1 MPEFFSPSWYR
12 VSSLKPRLR
21 THIRLHRHQYRGQVW
36 YVLQDFVSDRFHR
49 FPPPVYFVIGLMDGC
64 RTVHQ
69 IWEMAMAR
77 LGDDAPTQQEIIT
90 LISQLHAI
98 DGLVITG
105 MAPDTAE
112 LTRRSAQQTRRER
125 MSKLMNVFA
134 WRFPLCDPDRFLTR
148 FLPLVRPFLG
158 PVAAVTWLVVVSI
171 ALVIGV
177 THWTDVSQD
186 FLDQAMA
193 PQNLFL
199 LWLLFPVIK
208 LLHELGHA
216 FVTKAFGGEV
226 HELGVMLLV
235 FTPVPYVEASAAWA
249 FENKWKRVLVGA
261 AGMIVELFVASLAL
275 FLWVSAEPGLM
286 RMAAYNVI
294 LIAGVSTVLFNANPL
309 LRFDGY
315 YMLMDFLEIPNLKG
329 RATRYFSWLYER
341 YVLVQREAE
350 MPVSTPGERVW
361 FVAYSL
367 ASSVYRVLV
376 VVGILL
382 FLGDRFPLA
391 AVLFAAMTAIAM
403 IGVPVV
409 KGVKFLF
416 TNPRLQ
422 RIRVRAVM
430 TTAML
435 AAAIALTFSVVP
447 VPFHTLAE
455 GVVWL
460 PDEAYV
466 RAGTNGFVK
475 EVVVKPGTMVQAGE
489 VLLICENV
497 ELATQLDVAEQRLL
511 ELEARRTEQL
521 PTDLVKAAIL
531 EEEILYATQ
540 ERARARERADQL
552 TVRSRRGGTFVS
564 PVAVDL
570 PGRFVHQ
577 GELLAH
583 VVDLD
588 TITVRAVVGQGEIDL
603 VRHDV
608 DHVEVRLA
616 EGLPTAIGAVLHR
629 IVPAASTQLPSAAL
643 GSEGGGTVPMD
654 PSDREGATAMQ
665 RVFEVDLILGS
676 DVHVVNAG
684 GRVYVR
690 FAHPWRPFS
699 SQWSRQ
705 IRQLFLSR
713 FNV

>member
-36 YVLQDFVSDRFHR
+36 YVLQDFASDRFHR
-49 FPPPVYFVIGLMDGC
+49 FPPPVYFVIALMDGR

-105 MAPDTAE
+105 TTPDTAE
-112 LTRRSAQQTRRER
+112 LTRRSAQQTRREWVSR
-125 MSKLMNVFA
+125 LMNVFA
-134 WRFPLCDPDRFLTR
+134 WRFPLCDPNRFLTR

-158 PVAAVTWLVVVSI
+158 PVAGVAWLAVVST
-171 ALVIGV
+171 ALVAGV
-177 THWTDVSQD
+177 THWTDLSRDV
-186 FLDQAMA
+186 LDQVMA
-193 PQNLFL
+193 PQNLIL

-226 HELGVMLLV
+226 HELGVMLLI
-235 FTPVPYVEASAAWA
+235 FTPVPYVEASAAWG

-261 AGMIVELFVASLAL
+261 AGMVVELFLASLAL
-275 FLWVSAEPGLM
+275 FIWLDAEPGII
-286 RMAAYNVI
+286 RMAAYNVM

-315 YMLMDFLEIPNLKG
+315 YMLMDYLEIPNLKG
-329 RATRYFSWLYER
+329 RATRFFGWLYER
-341 YVLVQREAE
+341 YILVQREAE
-350 MPVSTPGERVW
+350 MPISTAGERAW
-361 FVAYSL
+361 FVAYGS

-391 AVLFAAMTAIAM
+391 AVIFAGLTAVTM
-403 IGVPVV
+403 IGVPLI
-409 KGVKFLF
+409 KGLKFLL
-416 TNPRLQ
+416 THPRLHRV
-422 RIRVRAVM
+422 RIRAVL
-430 TTAML
+430 TTASL
-435 AAAIALTFSVVP
+435 AGILALAIGILP
-447 VPFHTLAE
+447 VPFHTIAE

-475 EVVVKPGTMVQAGE
+475 EVMVEPGSHVEIGD
-489 VLLICENV
+489 VLLICENA
-497 ELATQLDVAEQRLL
+497 ELATQLDVTEQRLL

-531 EEEILYATQ
+531 QEEILYATQ
-540 ERARARERADQL
+540 ERARARERAEQL
-552 TVRSRRGGTFVS
+552 IVRSRRAGTFVA

-603 VRHDV
+603 IRHDV

-616 EGLPTAIGAVLHR
+616 EGLRTAVRAVLHR
-629 IVPAASTQLPSAAL
+629 IVPSASTQLPSAAL
-643 GSEGGGTVPMD
+643 GSEGGGAVPMD
-654 PSDREGATAMQ
+654 PSDPERATAMQ
-665 RVFEVDLILGS
+665 RVFEVDLVLAS

-690 FAHPWRPFS
+690 FAHQWRPFS

-705 IRQLFLSR
+705 MRQLFLSR

>member
-21 THIRLHRHQYRGQVW
+21 THLRLHRHQYRGQVW
-36 YVLQDFVSDRFHR
+36 YVLQDFASDRFHR
-49 FPPPVYFVIGLMDGC
+49 FPSQVYFVIALMDGR

-98 DGLVITG
+98 DGLVMSGTV
-105 MAPDTAE
+105 PDTAE
-112 LTRRSAQQTRRER
+112 LTRRSAKQTRREW
-125 MSKLMNVFA
+125 MSRLMNVFA

-148 FLPLVRPFLG
+148 FLPVVRPFLG
-158 PVAAVTWLVVVSI
+158 PISAVAWLAVVSV
-171 ALVIGV
+171 AFVAGL
-177 THWTDVSQD
+177 THWTDLSRDVM
-186 FLDQAMA
+186 DQVMA
-193 PQNLFL
+193 PQNLVL
-199 LWLLFPVIK
+199 LWLLFPIIK
-208 LLHELGHA
+208 LVHELGHA
-216 FVTKAFGGEV
+216 FVTKVFGGEV
-226 HELGVMLLV
+226 HELGIMLLV
-235 FTPVPYVEASAAWA
+235 FTPVPYVEASAAWG

-261 AGMIVELFVASLAL
+261 AGMIVELFLAALAL
-275 FLWVSAEPGLM
+275 FIWLEAEPGIV
-286 RMAAYNVI
+286 RMSAYNVM

-329 RATRYFSWLYER
+329 RATRFFGWLYER
-341 YVLVQREAE
+341 YILLQREAE
-350 MPVSTPGERVW
+350 MPISTAGERAW
-361 FVAYSL
+361 FLAYAS

-391 AVLFAAMTAIAM
+391 AVVFAGLTAVTM
-403 IGVPVV
+403 IGIPLV
-409 KGVKFLF
+409 KGLNFLL
-416 TNPRLQ
+416 TNPRLHRV
-422 RIRVRAVM
+422 RIRAVL
-430 TTAML
+430 TTACL
-435 AAAIALTFSVVP
+435 VCGIVLIIGGVP
-447 VPFHTLAE
+447 VPFHTVAE

-475 EVVVKPGTMVQAGE
+475 EVIAKPGSRVELDE
-489 VLLICENV
+489 VLLICENP
-497 ELATQLDVAEQRLL
+497 ELAAQLDVTSQRLL
-511 ELEARRTEQL
+511 ELEARRTEKL
-521 PTDLVKAAIL
+521 PSDLVKAAIL
-531 EEEILYATQ
+531 EEEIRYATQ
-540 ERARARERADQL
+540 EHARARERADQL
-552 TVRSRRGGTFVS
+552 TVRSRRAGTFVA

-588 TITVRAVVGQGEIDL
+588 TITVHAVVGQGEIDL
-603 VRHDV
+603 IRHDLEQ
-608 DHVEVRLA
+608 VEVRLA
-616 EGLPTAIGAVLHR
+616 EGVTSAVQAVLHR

-643 GSEGGGTVPMD
+643 GSEGGGSVPMD
-654 PSDREGATAMQ
+654 PSDPERTTAMQ
-665 RVFEVDLILGS
+665 RVFEVDLVLAS

-690 FAHPWRPFS
+690 FAHQWRPFS

-705 IRQLFLSR
+705 LRQLFLSR
-713 FNV
+713 FHV